1 MRLPVST
8 KNYDYLMIHWVNIAN
23 DFMSIWIS
31 FFFFFFFL
39 HFTSVNGGDNKTS
52 EKRMK
57 ILSGE
62 SELSSLI

>member
-23 DFMSIWIS
+23 DFVSIWI
-31 FFFFFFFL
+31 FFFFL
-39 HFTSVNGGDNKTS
+39 HFTSVNGGETKTS

-62 SELSSLI
+62 NELSSLI